1 MYISCLVSNS
11 EKGFCYI
18 IDYFQVKE
26 EIKYVEDLK
35 KKKQKQLHDSS
46 FQTKPIVVF

>member
-35 KKKQKQLHDSS
+35 KKNSKSNYMIL
-46 FQTKPIVVF
+46 VFRQNP